1 MPRGLTSTVA
11 GLFSWI
17 VDMEDDSRR
26 VEINLQQTEDRDSG
40 ETLVRRADRS
50 ETRLV
55 SSFASRRRRRISIS
69 LGVSRE
75 QFVR

>member
-40 ETLVRRADRS
+40 ETTGTYALSVADRS
-50 ETRLV
+50 
-55 SSFASRRRRRISIS
+55 
-69 LGVSRE
+69 
-75 QFVR
+75 